1 MLIVG
6 KLLISQL
13 SEDQVRVYIDEENNK
28 RRNLLQKYVSLCN
41 DAKVGTVDF
50 TSWP

>member
-6 KLLISQL
+6 KLSTSQL
-13 SEDQVRVYIDEENNK
+13 SEDQVRFYLNEENNK
-28 RRNLLQKYVSLCN
+28 RRNLLQKYVYLCN

-50 TSWP
+50 ISS